1 VFYLRGTTRRPAFA
15 ESLLLATLGTLAG
28 LLLNLLIAAA
38 ANRIRLPLPL
48 RIQIQPDCRL
58 LGYAIALAM
67 VSALVCCLL
76 PALKA
81 TKRDVQTA
89 LKLGERSVTARLGFR
104 RVLVIAQ
111 LASSVVLLLTGFL
124 FLRNLLLSNSL
135 NPGFDIRH
143 TVWAYVRL
151 VPERY
156 SSKDPAKAKTKSRL
170 SFVGRWSSFGTC
182 LALRVLRRL
191 PLFL

>member
-1 VFYLRGTTRRPAFA
+1 
-15 ESLLLATLGTLAG
+15 LGTLAG
-28 LLLNLLIAAA
+28 LLLNLFIAAV

-48 RIQIQPDCRL
+48 PLRLQIQLDWRL

-67 VSALVCCLL
+67 VSGLF
-76 PALKA
+76 PALRA
-81 TKRDVQTA
+81 TRRDVQAA

-124 FLRNLLLSNSL
+124 FLPNLVLSNSL

-156 SSKDPAKAKTKSRL
+156 SSKNPVEAKTKSRPSL
-170 SFVGRWSSFGTC
+170 VGRWSGFEPC

-191 PLFL
+191 PLCL

>member
-1 VFYLRGTTRRPAFA
+1 
-15 ESLLLATLGTLAG
+15 LGTLAG
-28 LLLNLLIAAA
+28 LLLNLFIAAV

-48 RIQIQPDCRL
+48 PLRLQIQLDWRL

-67 VSALVCCLL
+67 VSALVCGLF
-76 PALKA
+76 PALRA
-81 TKRDVQTA
+81 TRRDVQAA

-124 FLRNLLLSNSL
+124 FLPNLVLSNSL

-156 SSKDPAKAKTKSRL
+156 SSKNPVEAKTKSRPSL
-170 SFVGRWSSFGTC
+170 VGRWSGFEPC

-191 PLFL
+191 PLCL